1 MTLKNLTPSPDLSG
15 LSAAELL
22 AVIAGFQQ
30 QLALKDEALQS
41 KEEAIQRRDA
51 HILLLEELLRLRR
64 IQRFA
69 ASSEK
74 LHQLQLFD
82 EAELEAD
89 MDALLA
95 QLPDDL
101 PQTAEAKAKPRQ
113 RGFSASLL
121 RERIELTLSD
131 EQKAG
136 ASKVFFTKVKE
147 AREQGDLSEN
157 AEYDAA
163 KDEQRDIEARIEQI
177 EKILKNAEVVVEDEV
192 DLDKISV
199 GCVVKVLDVEYDEEE
214 EFKLVGSSE
223 ANSLNGK
230 ISNESPVGKALI
242 GARVG
247 DTIKV
252 ETQAGEIEYKVLEI
266 QRSK

>member
-1 MTLKNLTPSPDLSG
+1 MKMTPKNLTPSPVLSG

-22 AVIAGFQQ
+22 AVIADFQQ
-30 QLALKDEALQS
+30 KLALKEEVIRTLDHSLKSKEQVLQS
-41 KEEAIQRRDA
+41 KEDAIQRRDA

-147 AREQGDLSEN
+147 ELQFIPAQL
-157 AEYDAA
+157 
-163 KDEQRDIEARIEQI
+163 
-177 EKILKNAEVVVEDEV
+177 
-192 DLDKISV
+192 
-199 GCVVKVLDVEYDEEE
+199 
-214 EFKLVGSSE
+214 
-223 ANSLNGK
+223 
-230 ISNESPVGKALI
+230 
-242 GARVG
+242 
-247 DTIKV
+247 
-252 ETQAGEIEYKVLEI
+252 KVLEI
-266 QRSK
+266 CKRP

>member
-1 MTLKNLTPSPDLSG
+1 MKSTPENLTPSSDLSG
-15 LSAAELL
+15 LCASELL
-22 AVIAGFQQ
+22 AVIADFQQ
-30 QLALKDEALQS
+30 KLALKEEVIRTLDHSLKSKEQVLQS
-41 KEEAIQRRDA
+41 KEDAIQRRDA

-74 LHQLQLFD
+74 LHQLLLFD

-101 PQTAEAKAKPRQ
+101 PQKTAEAKAKPRQ

-136 ASKVFFTKVKE
+136 ASKVFFTKV
-147 AREQGDLSEN
+147 
-157 AEYDAA
+157 
-163 KDEQRDIEARIEQI
+163 
-177 EKILKNAEVVVEDEV
+177 
-192 DLDKISV
+192 
-199 GCVVKVLDVEYDEEE
+199 
-214 EFKLVGSSE
+214 
-223 ANSLNGK
+223 
-230 ISNESPVGKALI
+230 
-242 GARVG
+242 
-247 DTIKV
+247 
-252 ETQAGEIEYKVLEI
+252 
-266 QRSK
+266 

>member
-1 MTLKNLTPSPDLSG
+1 MKTTPNNLTPSPDLSG

-22 AVIAGFQQ
+22 TVIAGFQQ

-64 IQRFA
+64 IQRFV

-82 EAELEAD
+82 EAEMEANID
-89 MDALLA
+89 SLLA

-101 PQTAEAKAKPRQ
+101 PQTPEPKAKTRRQ

-131 EQKAG
+131 EQKVG
-136 ASKVFFTKVKE
+136 ASKVTVH
-147 AREQGDLSEN
+147 RED
-157 AEYDAA
+157 
-163 KDEQRDIEARIEQI
+163 
-177 EKILKNAEVVVEDEV
+177 V
-192 DLDKISV
+192 DNNSS
-199 GCVVKVLDVEYDEEE
+199 
-214 EFKLVGSSE
+214 GS
-223 ANSLNGK
+223 G
-230 ISNESPVGKALI
+230 
-242 GARVG
+242 
-247 DTIKV
+247 
-252 ETQAGEIEYKVLEI
+252 
-266 QRSK
+266 

>member
-1 MTLKNLTPSPDLSG
+1 MKMTPKNLTPSPNLSG

-121 RERIELTLSD
+121 HERIELTLSD

-147 AREQGDLSEN
+147 ELQFIPAQL
-157 AEYDAA
+157 
-163 KDEQRDIEARIEQI
+163 
-177 EKILKNAEVVVEDEV
+177 
-192 DLDKISV
+192 
-199 GCVVKVLDVEYDEEE
+199 
-214 EFKLVGSSE
+214 
-223 ANSLNGK
+223 
-230 ISNESPVGKALI
+230 
-242 GARVG
+242 
-247 DTIKV
+247 
-252 ETQAGEIEYKVLEI
+252 KVLEI
-266 QRSK
+266 WQEKAVFERDGEEVILAANRPVHPLGKCIATPSLLGYIITSKESANKYPTNKK

>member
-1 MTLKNLTPSPDLSG
+1 MKSTPKNLTPSSDLSG
-15 LSAAELL
+15 LGASELL

-30 QLALKDEALQS
+30 KLALKDEALQS

-113 RGFSASLL
+113 RV
-121 RERIELTLSD
+121 IPP
-131 EQKAG
+131 
-136 ASKVFFTKVKE
+136 
-147 AREQGDLSEN
+147 N
-157 AEYDAA
+157 
-163 KDEQRDIEARIEQI
+163 
-177 EKILKNAEVVVEDEV
+177 
-192 DLDKISV
+192 
-199 GCVVKVLDVEYDEEE
+199 
-214 EFKLVGSSE
+214 
-223 ANSLNGK
+223 
-230 ISNESPVGKALI
+230 
-242 GARVG
+242 
-247 DTIKV
+247 
-252 ETQAGEIEYKVLEI
+252 
-266 QRSK
+266 

>member
-1 MTLKNLTPSPDLSG
+1 MKMTPKNLTPSPNLSG

-30 QLALKDEALQS
+30 QLAL

-101 PQTAEAKAKPRQ
+101 P
-113 RGFSASLL
+113 
-121 RERIELTLSD
+121 
-131 EQKAG
+131 
-136 ASKVFFTKVKE
+136 
-147 AREQGDLSEN
+147 
-157 AEYDAA
+157 
-163 KDEQRDIEARIEQI
+163 
-177 EKILKNAEVVVEDEV
+177 
-192 DLDKISV
+192 
-199 GCVVKVLDVEYDEEE
+199 
-214 EFKLVGSSE
+214 
-223 ANSLNGK
+223 
-230 ISNESPVGKALI
+230 
-242 GARVG
+242 
-247 DTIKV
+247 
-252 ETQAGEIEYKVLEI
+252 
-266 QRSK
+266 

>member
-1 MTLKNLTPSPDLSG
+1 MKMTLKNLTPSPDLSG

-30 QLALKDEALQS
+30 QLALKDEALQSKDEALQS

-101 PQTAEAKAKPRQ
+101 PQTA
-113 RGFSASLL
+113 
-121 RERIELTLSD
+121 
-131 EQKAG
+131 
-136 ASKVFFTKVKE
+136 
-147 AREQGDLSEN
+147 
-157 AEYDAA
+157 
-163 KDEQRDIEARIEQI
+163 
-177 EKILKNAEVVVEDEV
+177 
-192 DLDKISV
+192 
-199 GCVVKVLDVEYDEEE
+199 
-214 EFKLVGSSE
+214 
-223 ANSLNGK
+223 
-230 ISNESPVGKALI
+230 
-242 GARVG
+242 
-247 DTIKV
+247 
-252 ETQAGEIEYKVLEI
+252 
-266 QRSK
+266 